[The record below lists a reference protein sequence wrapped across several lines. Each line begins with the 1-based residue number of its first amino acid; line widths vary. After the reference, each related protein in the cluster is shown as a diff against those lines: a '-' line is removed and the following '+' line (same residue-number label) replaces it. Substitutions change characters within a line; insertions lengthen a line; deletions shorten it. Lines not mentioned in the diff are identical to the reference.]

1 MPVCVFV
8 ITYTYYAFVVW
19 VCVDTWVDCV
29 SLDTASKM
37 TIIIIESFSATRF
50 YTFLASGETEQ
61 VLRNLPSRAPVSC
74 IAFHPHD
81 HMFATV
87 SYGAHEQV
95 LLFRHV

>member
-1 MPVCVFV
+1 MCVG
-8 ITYTYYAFVVW
+8 TR
-19 VCVDTWVDCV
+19 VDCV
-29 SLDTASKM
+29 SLDTVSKM
-37 TIIIIESFSATRF
+37 TRSIIESFFATYF
-50 YTFLASGETEQ
+50 YTFLDSGETEQ